1 MVISI
6 FHTKQITTVH
16 LIMAVKWVHTYS
28 NFYIIFIF
36 QSAMWKIYEQRL
48 HEWESTVYRMQGSS
62 NGYQEK
68 KLPPKPALFAFCLKP
83 RGLHVPYKGP
93 KQRSHKKLM
102 STGCH
107 SFSREHDGFSRQG
120 TLP

>member
-1 MVISI
+1 MV
-6 FHTKQITTVH
+6 Q
-16 LIMAVKWVHTYS
+16 IMAEKWVHTYS

-36 QSAMWKIYEQRL
+36 QSAMYKIYEQQL

-68 KLPPKPALFAFCLKP
+68 KLPPKPALFAFCLRP
-83 RGLHVPYKGP
+83 RGLHVPHKGP

-102 STGCH
+102 STGYH
-107 SFSREHDGFSRQG
+107 SFSREHDSFYRQG
-120 TLP
+120 TLL